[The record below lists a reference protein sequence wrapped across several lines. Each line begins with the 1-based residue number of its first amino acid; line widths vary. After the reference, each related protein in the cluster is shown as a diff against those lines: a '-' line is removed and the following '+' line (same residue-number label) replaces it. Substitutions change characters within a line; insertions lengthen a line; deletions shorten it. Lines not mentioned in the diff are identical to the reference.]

1 MVDPFDVEVCGQRIL
16 GRVALEHVRD
26 LADHLVGLAVLGH
39 GKGRVAEPAGR
50 GEQDLILLYVG
61 GNLVVGKQAWEDVEA
76 RYLDMG
82 FDRAFPNQTRVE
94 DVIEALDK
102 DFAQRP
108 KAKP

>member
-1 MVDPFDVEVCGQRIL
+1 MDALAESLDQVGLSREWTEEIGSRIEQVES
-16 GRVALEHVRD
+16 GRVKPV
-26 LADHLVGLAVLGH
+26 
-39 GKGRVAEPAGR
+39 P
-50 GEQDLILLYVG
+50 
-61 GNLVVGKQAWEDVEA
+61 WEDVEA
-76 RYLDMG
+76 RYRDMG